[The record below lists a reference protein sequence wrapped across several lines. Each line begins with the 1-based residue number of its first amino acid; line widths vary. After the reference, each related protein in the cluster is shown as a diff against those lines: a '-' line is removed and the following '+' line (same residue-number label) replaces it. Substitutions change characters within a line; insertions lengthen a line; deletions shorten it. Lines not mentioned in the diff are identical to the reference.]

1 MFDFLMASRVQVD
14 YGWHTQYLL
23 YFIKMEHSP
32 SCFSCYTIYL
42 IIGTR
47 SKWELMGQRI
57 DIKCIVV

>member
-1 MFDFLMASRVQVD
+1 MLLNKFLYKSSSHNNINKKV
-14 YGWHTQYLL
+14 
-23 YFIKMEHSP
+23 P
-32 SCFSCYTIYL
+32 IYI